1 VTLLMAIDTGESLSA
16 LVTYDATRHLPT
28 GKAKLPNDQVLDRI
42 EGARAIGV
50 ELVVVERIQSRGM
63 PVGQDTIDTAEW
75 AGRFLQKARD
85 SHLEAAGIFRSK
97 VKVHLCGS
105 NAAKDSN
112 VRQALINFWGSGSIE
127 KSRQCPKTRHECACE
142 GTGFLTRDRKCSRK
156 SHATSCA
163 CGGSGRIVTRVP
175 CLRELHACICG
186 GTGRLGSDGILAGF
200 ADDEW
205 AALAVART
213 YVDINLPKIP
223 FHP

>member
-112 VRQALINFWGSGSIE
+112 VRQALI
-127 KSRQCPKTRHECACE
+127 
-142 GTGFLTRDRKCSRK
+142 DRFGGPDSLVTAKRCSRK
-156 SHATSCA
+156 VHGHHKVHGD
-163 CGGSGRIVTRVP
+163 CGCR
-175 CLRELHACICG
+175 
-186 GTGRLGSDGILAGF
+186 GTGRIGSDGLLAGVKG
-200 ADDEW
+200 DEW
-205 AALAVART
+205 AALGVAVT
-213 YVDINLPKIP
+213 YADKTFPKIP